1 MFTTCFFCSGDL
13 GRNEV
18 LETMPVGRRV
28 AFAERT
34 GRLWVVC
41 RACERWNLSPLEERW
56 EAIEMCERLFRG
68 ARLRVSTDN
77 VGLARLREGLDLIRI
92 GEPMRPEFASW
103 RYGDQFGRRRRRQ
116 LASSGAMVG
125 ALGVV
130 VVGGAWAGVSVASFA
145 GVYANSELWDRLL
158 HGKPT
163 KLVARVRGPGGEML
177 EVQRQH
183 ARMSA
188 LLSPEEPRAPF
199 ALRLEHKEGVVV
211 LRGAEAVRAA
221 QQVLP
226 TVNRFGGSRKVVD
239 LAVRTVEDAGGP
251 EAVLSV
257 LAREHGAFGL
267 STNHAR
273 TKKGGYT
280 HKGLDKLPGVLCTL
294 KPMHR
299 LALEMAL
306 HEESERRAM
315 DGELAAL
322 EAAWRD
328 AEQIAKIA
336 DGMFQPP
343 AVSAKLDAMR
353 VESGRTDGGP
363 AESGPAADGRA
374 GEGSA

>member
-1 MFTTCFFCSGDL
+1 MFTTCFYCSGDL

-18 LETMPVGRRV
+18 LGTMPVGRRV

-41 RACERWNLSPLEERW
+41 RACERWNLSPLDERW
-56 EAIEMCERLFRG
+56 EAIEMCERMFRD

-77 VGLARLREGLDLIRI
+77 VGLARLREGLDLVRI
-92 GEPMRPEFASW
+92 GEPIRPEFASW

-116 LASSGAMVG
+116 LASSGAVVG
-125 ALGVV
+125 AVGVV
-130 VVGGAWAGVSVASFA
+130 LVGGAWAGVSIASFA
-145 GVYANSELWDRLL
+145 GVYANAGIWDRLL

-163 KLVARVRGPGGEML
+163 EVVARVRGAGGEML

-188 LLSPEEPRAPF
+188 LLRPESTDAAF
-199 ALRLEHKEGVVV
+199 TMRLEHKGGAVV
-211 LRGAEAVRAA
+211 LTGAEAARAA

-226 TVNRFGGSRKVVD
+226 TVNRFGGSRSRVIE
-239 LAVRTVEDAGGP
+239 AVRAVEDAGGP
-251 EAVLSV
+251 EAVLSL
-257 LAREHGAFGL
+257 LARRHGVA
-267 STNHAR
+267 AR
-273 TKKGGYT
+273 ADPPKRSGKKSVT
-280 HKGLDKLPGVLCTL
+280 VALAKGPGVLHDL
-294 KPMHR
+294 APVHR

-328 AEQIAKIA
+328 ADQIAKIA

-343 AVSAKLDAMR
+343 ELSAKLDAMR
-353 VESGRTDGGP
+353 AESGRDG
-363 AESGPAADGRA
+363 A
-374 GEGSA
+374 GDA